1 MKLGK
6 IRPAPRKPAPKKL
19 APVKPA
25 LKKPTPVRP
34 TPSPGLPR
42 SPDRGNVEQNYRGIP
57 GLVNAA
63 APIPRG
69 IKPTPSPGLPTIPER
84 GTGIPA
90 YDNPRMIS
98 PGPTPP
104 SGGATGSTG
113 FKSAFGGIDSNM
125 LAPSG
130 GAPGNTSD
138 LARAASA
145 AGVSKT
151 PYMGGLPQ
159 TPQPNSARLM
169 MKKGGEVKASKA
181 PKASSASKRGDG
193 IATKG
198 KTKGRF
204 V

>member
-1 MKLGK
+1 MKLGR

-57 GLVNAA
+57 GLVNAT
-63 APIPRG
+63 APILRG
-69 IKPTPSPGLPTIPER
+69 RPNPGVGMPPS
-84 GTGIPA
+84 
-90 YDNPRMIS
+90 S
-98 PGPTPP
+98 PP

-130 GAPGNTSD
+130 GATGNPTGVKLPPGG
-138 LARAASA
+138 LARPVFQ
-145 AGVSKT
+145 G
-151 PYMGGLPQ
+151 
-159 TPQPNSARLM
+159 

-181 PKASSASKRGDG
+181 TKASSASKRADG

>member
-1 MKLGK
+1 MKLGR
-6 IRPAPRKPAPKKL
+6 IRPAPRKPAPRKL

-25 LKKPTPVRP
+25 LKKPTPV
-34 TPSPGLPR
+34 
-42 SPDRGNVEQNYRGIP
+42 
-57 GLVNAA
+57 
-63 APIPRG
+63 
-69 IKPTPSPGLPTIPER
+69 KPTPSPGLP
-84 GTGIPA
+84 PA
-90 YDNPRMIS
+90 PKPDNLMELRVDPFQKRAAMPPS
-98 PGPTPP
+98 SPP

-130 GAPGNTSD
+130 GAPGNTSA